1 MVNKL
6 LLAGD
11 KFISEIHLGQ
21 PGFACSACG
30 TFFKKQSKNTK
41 KIKETTNSRYIYQNK
56 VYKVSF

>member
-41 KIKETTNSRYIYQNK
+41 KLKKQQIHDIFIKISR
-56 VYKVSF
+56 